1 MFSASDVKNLR
12 EKTGAGMLDCKK
24 ALDECAGDIEK
35 AVDWLREKGIAKAA
49 KKTDRIAA
57 EGLASIFEKDNKAV
71 VLEVNSET
79 DFVAKNDEFKN
90 FVNIVGEALL
100 NSDVKT
106 MEEANQLEVN
116 GETIESLTIALTA
129 KIGEKISIR
138 RFEVLEKNDD
148 EAFGSYIHMGGR
160 IACLVKIT
168 GNSSDVAREVAM
180 HAAAMRPLYVNES
193 EVPTDVLEKEKDI
206 MRQELLNEGKP
217 ADKIDNILVGKVR
230 KYYEEVCLENQIYV
244 KAENKETVGKF
255 LSNNNSKLLSMVR
268 FEVGEGMEKRNEDFA
283 SEVMS
288 QING

>member
-1 MFSASDVKNLR
+1 MFSASDGKKKR

-24 ALDECAGDIEK
+24 ALDECQGDIEK

-57 EGLASIFEKDNKAV
+57 EGLAWVFENGNKAL

-79 DFVAKNDEFKN
+79 DFVAKNEEFKN
-90 FVNIVGEALL
+90 FVNIVGEAIL
-100 NSDVKT
+100 NSNAKT
-106 MEEANQLEVN
+106 MEEAKNIEVN

-129 KIGEKISIR
+129 KIGEKISVR
-138 RFEVLEKNDD
+138 RFETLEKNDD
-148 EAFGSYIHMGGR
+148 EVFGSYIHMGGR
-160 IACLVKIT
+160 IASLVKIT
-168 GNSSDVAREVAM
+168 GNDANVAREVAM

-193 EVPTDVLEKEKDI
+193 MVPADVLEKEKAI

-255 LSNNNSKLLSMVR
+255 LENNNSKLVSMIR
-268 FEVGEGMEKRNEDFA
+268 FEVGEGMEKRNENFA
-283 SEVMS
+283 DEVMS

>member
-1 MFSASDVKNLR
+1 MFSASDVKTLR

-57 EGLASIFEKDNKAV
+57 EGLAAIFTNGNKAL

-90 FVNIVGEALL
+90 FVNTVGEAIL
-100 NSDVKT
+100 NSEAKT
-106 MEEANQLEVN
+106 LEEAKNIEVN

-138 RFEVLEKNDD
+138 RFEILTKNDG
-148 EAFGSYIHMGGR
+148 EVFGSYIHMGGR
-160 IACLVKIT
+160 IASLVKIT
-168 GNSSDVAREVAM
+168 GNDSNVAKEVAM
-180 HAAAMRPLYVNES
+180 HAAAMRPLFVNES
-193 EVPTDVLEKEKDI
+193 EVPSDVLDKEKEI

-217 ADKIDNILVGKVR
+217 EDKIDNILVGKVR

-255 LSNNNSKLLSMVR
+255 LEMNNSKLISMVR

>member
-1 MFSASDVKNLR
+1 MFSASDVKTLR

-57 EGLASIFEKDNKAV
+57 EGLASIFVKGNKAL

-79 DFVAKNDEFKN
+79 DFVAKNEEFKN
-90 FVNIVGEALL
+90 FVNTVGETIL
-100 NSDVKT
+100 NSDAKT
-106 MEEANQLEVN
+106 MEEANKLEVN

-138 RFEVLEKNDD
+138 RFETLEKNDD
-148 EAFGSYIHMGGR
+148 EVFGSYIHMGGR
-160 IACLVKIT
+160 IASLVKIT
-168 GNSSDVAREVAM
+168 GNNSDVAKEVAM
-180 HAAAMRPLYVNES
+180 HSAAMRPLYVNETM
-193 EVPTDVLEKEKDI
+193 VPTDVLDKEKEI

-255 LSNNNSKLLSMVR
+255 LENNNSKLVSMVR
-268 FEVGEGMEKRNEDFA
+268 FEVGEGMEKRNENFA
-283 SEVMS
+283 DEVMS